1 MSQRTRQLLL
11 NLLRIGISAIILS
24 YILSQTGLQRLGE
37 ALRNADPW
45 PYVGALMLGLLGVV
59 VRAWRWK
66 VLLDAV
72 NLRVKFTRLMYL
84 YFVGAFYNSFL
95 PTGFGGDVVRV
106 LEFGPNT
113 DRAVVTG
120 TTIVDRLTGFVM
132 LFMLALAALP
142 FSTQYLP
149 PEIIWA
155 VAAAGAGVLLATA
168 LLFEGKLLRALT
180 RFLPA
185 PLSLSGE
192 GWLARTFDSIS
203 RGGRAGLWRALGVSL
218 LFNLVLLT
226 AALLISQA
234 LQLNVSPAALFVF
247 VPIATASLLLPISI
261 SGLGVREGLYI
272 ALFAQ
277 VGVGDAKAIAFSLA
291 YYSLDLF
298 AGIVGGLLYLFAS
311 AGNLRPEKSE

>member
-11 NLLRIGISAIILS
+11 NLLRIGLSVGLLS
-24 YILSQTGLQRLGE
+24 YVLWQIDWQEFQATLQ
-37 ALRNADPW
+37 NANPW
-45 PYVGALMLGLLGVV
+45 PYAGALVLGLLGVV
-59 VRAWRWK
+59 IRAWRWK

-72 NLRVKFTRLMYL
+72 NLRVNFRRLVYL

-132 LFMLALAALP
+132 LFTLALAALP

-149 PEIIWA
+149 QELIWPVA
-155 VAAAGAGVLLATA
+155 LAGVGVIVAAA
-168 LLFEGKLLRALT
+168 LLFEGRVVRALT
-180 RFLPA
+180 SFLPA

-203 RGGRAGLWRALGVSL
+203 RGGRAGLWRALGISL
-218 LFNLVLLT
+218 FFNLILLT
-226 AALLISQA
+226 AANLIALA
-234 LQLNVSPAALFVF
+234 LQINISSAALFVF
-247 VPIATASLLLPISI
+247 VPVATASLLLPSI
-261 SGLGVREGLYI
+261 SGLGVRETIYTV
-272 ALFAQ
+272 LFAQ
-277 VGVGDAKAIAFSLA
+277 VGLGATQATAFSLA

-298 AGIVGGLLYLFAS
+298 SGIVGGLLYFTTS
-311 AGNLRPEKSE
+311 AHNLRQEK